1 MTYRPPLGLMGFDKP
16 TGFHIVKSYCHHNL
30 NMDNNHNPLAKLLE
44 LYSFA
49 LMIKMVHDH

>member
-1 MTYRPPLGLMGFDKP
+1 MTYHPPLGLMGFDNP
-16 TGFHIVKSYCHHNL
+16 TGFHIVKSYCHHNM

-49 LMIKMVHDH
+49 LMIKMIHDH